1 MPLLADAY
9 QTRGW
14 VLQDF
19 LSLRLGAVFFSL
31 AIFDSCNLRFVESGQ
46 ALRGVS
52 APSTAAIFSIVLILA
67 AQPAQGA
74 Q

>member
-19 LSLRLGAVFFSL
+19 LSLRLGAVFFSS
-31 AIFDSCNLRFVESGQ
+31 AIFDSCLVDCGQ
-46 ALRGVS
+46 ALRGVT
-52 APSTAAIFSIVLILA
+52 APLRAAIFSIVLMLA